1 MVYLKDL
8 EIKEEIVSLEKN
20 YELNL
25 KTGEILNKRF
35 NRKVVT
41 SVNRG
46 GYKVFLRIVEKNG
59 GKKVRK
65 AEYLHRLIARVLFEQ
80 NGLEMKKGY
89 VVMHLDET
97 RYNNDISNLAYGSQK
112 ENMTMFPK
120 VRERKR
126 KRKDDRAIVLTD
138 LEGNVIRD
146 YDCLADL
153 LKEGIIAKDIAGRL
167 LSGSQARYRKYKLR
181 YR

>member
-8 EIKEEIVSLEKN
+8 EIKEEIVTIDEN

-25 KTGEILNKRF
+25 KTGEILNKKF

-41 SVNRG
+41 SANRG
-46 GYKVFLRIVEKNG
+46 GYSVFLRIVEKNG
-59 GKKVRK
+59 KKIRK

-80 NGLEMKKGY
+80 NGLEMKKGF

-97 RYNNDISNLAYGSQK
+97 RYNNDISNLVYGSQK

-138 LEGNVIRD
+138 LEGNTIKD
-146 YDCLADL
+146 YQCLADL
-153 LKEGIIAKDIAGRL
+153 LEEGFIAKDIAGRL

-181 YR
+181 YK

>member
-8 EIKEEIVSLEKN
+8 EIKEEIVTIENN

-41 SVNRG
+41 SANRG
-46 GYKVFLRIVEKNG
+46 GYKIFLRIAEKNG
-59 GKKVRK
+59 KKIRR

-80 NGLEMKKGY
+80 NGLSMKKGY

-112 ENMTMFPK
+112 ENMNFPK
-120 VRERKR
+120 AKQRKR
-126 KRKDDRAIVLTD
+126 RKDDRAIVLTD
-138 LEGNVIRD
+138 LEGNVIKN
-146 YDCLADL
+146 YGCLADL
-153 LKEGIIAKDIAGRL
+153 LKEGFIAKDIAGRL
-167 LSGSQARYRKYKLR
+167 LSGSQSRYKKYKLR
-181 YR
+181 YQ